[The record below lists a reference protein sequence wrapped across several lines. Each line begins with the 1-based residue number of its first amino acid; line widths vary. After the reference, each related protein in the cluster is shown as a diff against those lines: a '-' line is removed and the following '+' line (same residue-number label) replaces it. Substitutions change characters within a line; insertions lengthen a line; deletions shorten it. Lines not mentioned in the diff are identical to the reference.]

1 MLLGSVMGVVGAV
14 VFHDL
19 EEITWVIESRLSC
32 FLLLFVL
39 VFDRW
44 IVSNIEN
51 NAR

>member
-19 EEITWVIESRLSC
+19 EEITWVIES